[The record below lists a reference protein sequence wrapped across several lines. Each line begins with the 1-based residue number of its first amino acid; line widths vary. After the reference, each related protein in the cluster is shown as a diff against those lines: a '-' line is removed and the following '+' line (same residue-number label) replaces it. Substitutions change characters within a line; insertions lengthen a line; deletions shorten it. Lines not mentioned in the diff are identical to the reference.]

1 MTSNVGAVAPPRLE
15 ARDVCLA
22 VRGRRIVD
30 GVSLSLRAGEVVTIE
45 GASGSGKTTFLRIL
59 ATQVEPD
66 AGAILLDGTDARAIP
81 PSVFRTRVAYVLQDS
96 PMFDGTVAENVAT
109 GPRLRGAT
117 MTTDAI
123 AAALE
128 RVGLPELSGRIAREL
143 SGGERQRVALARA
156 LANEPDVLLL
166 DEPTSALD
174 PGAAQRVLA
183 VVRTLAES
191 GLAVVLVTHIA
202 EHAAILGGRHLV
214 FERGRIV
221 GPSAPRTGAP

>member
-1 MTSNVGAVAPPRLE
+1 MANVGVNEPPRLE
-15 ARDVCLA
+15 ARNVRLA
-22 VRGRRIVD
+22 VSGRMIVD
-30 GVSLSLRAGEVVTIE
+30 GVSLSLRAGEIVTIK

-66 AGAILLDGTDARAIP
+66 EGAILLDGVEAHAIP
-81 PSVFRTRVAYVLQDS
+81 PSLFRTRVAYGLQES

-109 GPRLRGAT
+109 GPRLRGVT
-117 MTTDAI
+117 MSAGAI

-128 RVGLPELSGRIAREL
+128 RVGLAEMSGRIAREL

-174 PGAAQRVLA
+174 PSSAQRVLA
-183 VVRTLAES
+183 VVRALAND

-202 EHAAILGGRHLV
+202 EHADALGGRHLV
-214 FERGRIV
+214 FEGGRII
-221 GPSAPRTGAP
+221 GPAAPRPEAP